1 MITGSFQ
8 IFPVAEI
15 MQTVQ
20 ALIKL
25 RLLHDWRSLE
35 RAIMF
40 PEIVCRILVHVA
52 FSLGRG
58 KESRRGPQCI
68 KKKKY
73 YVERSIKLLSPSEI
87 SFCLLLIVTGIT
99 SCIH

>member
-20 ALIKL
+20 APIKL
-25 RLLHDWRSLE
+25 WLLHDWRSLE

-40 PEIVCRILVHVA
+40 PEIVCRILVNVA

-68 KKKKY
+68 KKKKKKH
-73 YVERSIKLLSPSEI
+73 VERSIRLLSPSEI
-87 SFCLLLIVTGIT
+87 SFCLY
-99 SCIH
+99 